1 MDKLNRNTRNVMKP
15 KTGIKVLRNG
25 SSFHGGYFKWSLP
38 TQDKDGKW
46 TPGEWT
52 PPVKPVVCSSGYHLT
67 TMPTEWWDSDNECV
81 AYLVEYKGRV
91 DGLPV
96 LKDSKGKFAVE
107 KCRLLRPL
115 TPGELA
121 RHRIYTKG
129 THSII
134 VSRGKTAIVSGDAV
148 LYCHGSGRVLAYD
161 RSQIFAH
168 ENVSVVYRRGDKVK
182 TYSRGSGLDGWS
194 FVDGKWVKAR
204 KK

>member
-1 MDKLNRNTRNVMKP
+1 MKP

-121 RHRIYTKG
+121 RHRIYTKE
-129 THSII
+129 THSI
-134 VSRGKTAIVSGDAV
+134 VLSRGKTAIVSGDAI